1 MKSSWAYHNGLRELK
16 RINNE
21 SKSPLR
27 GWVEAGK
34 TEDGYL
40 YSYAER
46 NKHNPKELVAKT
58 YANKTQAT
66 KMLEQ
71 LRSEGVDCYLRS
83 NYPFVIQ
90 CTDFSRWSFLIGYNG

>member
-1 MKSSWAYHNGLRELK
+1 MKSSWAYHNGLRELN
-16 RINNE
+16 RINHE

-34 TEDGYL
+34 IEAGYL
-40 YSYAER
+40 YSYGER
-46 NKHNPKELVAKT
+46 NKHNPKELVVKT

-71 LRSEGVDCYLRS
+71 LKSEGVDCYLRL

-90 CTDFSRWSFLIGYNG
+90 CIDFSGWSFLNAH